1 MNEIEIKEG
10 MMRLWK
16 ETFHD
21 SEEYVRLVFDAFFN
35 IEMVEYEEI
44 DGNIVAALLAVPY
57 YFGNSSH
64 QLKGL
69 YLCGLSTDP
78 AYRKHGIMG
87 GLIERLAS
95 RMKNSGHS
103 FMFLIPADEEL
114 QRYYRDRRFVNAFYR
129 SVERFTSSHDFA
141 LENLHVLNKED
152 SRIKNI
158 KQRYCERLICRRI
171 SSDEELPL
179 SEARLLT
186 DYIRKRENYRPDSC
200 RHLGILH
207 TTCELM
213 TAIKECF
220 VSGGRI
226 YYCIN
231 SDDKVTGVGFVY
243 AGNDEVTVY
252 CLHVS
257 DRCSYYRLLGE
268 IKNDYPDLGLKL
280 YSYPIRNI
288 IGIDK
293 KYSPARN
300 YEVYGMARILNLYE
314 ILKFQAEERHDLKY
328 SILVKNEENN
338 ILTRFVAENGSLVSS
353 ELKTDTVSQNQI
365 LEAMDDREVAS
376 ILFRRPD
383 SDHIVEEV
391 LEIPPLGGSINLML
405 D

>member
-129 SVERFTSSHDFA
+129 
-141 LENLHVLNKED
+141 
-152 SRIKNI
+152 I
-158 KQRYCERLICRRI
+158 RL
-171 SSDEELPL
+171 
-179 SEARLLT
+179 
-186 DYIRKRENYRPDSC
+186 
-200 RHLGILH
+200 
-207 TTCELM
+207 
-213 TAIKECF
+213 
-220 VSGGRI
+220 
-226 YYCIN
+226 
-231 SDDKVTGVGFVY
+231 
-243 AGNDEVTVY
+243 
-252 CLHVS
+252 
-257 DRCSYYRLLGE
+257 
-268 IKNDYPDLGLKL
+268 
-280 YSYPIRNI
+280 
-288 IGIDK
+288 
-293 KYSPARN
+293 
-300 YEVYGMARILNLYE
+300 
-314 ILKFQAEERHDLKY
+314 
-328 SILVKNEENN
+328 
-338 ILTRFVAENGSLVSS
+338 
-353 ELKTDTVSQNQI
+353 
-365 LEAMDDREVAS
+365 
-376 ILFRRPD
+376 
-383 SDHIVEEV
+383 
-391 LEIPPLGGSINLML
+391 
-405 D
+405 